1 MPHARTRPAANRS
14 AFKAQRAAIHT
25 HRQHGV
31 VSLLMVVLTGLGV
44 LALTAAG
51 LHAMRGTQEQQLTV
65 HTNTQA
71 VARAWAGAEL
81 VLQYLNGLTTAEVEA
96 IPSGALTLTGA
107 EGIEAQVTNNID
119 AGSGVRQLV
128 VNVIGRSVQTAVVV
142 QLVYEITPPSG
153 TAPASSVSSI
163 GTVDINSNLDLR
175 GSIRVLGG
183 TNANLMVK
191 GTVDLGGSVE
201 GINRVCSTEDM
212 SIASGIS
219 VNRVCTLGNLTMGGS
234 ASVRGDAE
242 VKGTVTLSG
251 GSSSITTV
259 LANGNV
265 VLSGGS
271 AQVGTVNTK
280 GDISVSGGNAR
291 ITGTAAT
298 EGNINWTSNATAS
311 TLNANGNIAYSAGN
325 SNTVLNAGGNIG
337 LSGNGHVQ
345 TLNALGH
352 TTLASSWGKGVAGT
366 MRVGGNLTYNEV
378 QLINDGEVRGTLS
391 REPNTAS
398 WAVTQNVTRNTSLVV
413 DVPVVSVP
421 VVNPVFKPSVSV
433 DVFLL
438 KDTANYVFEIEA
450 GTGHRM
456 VTVRNTHGIVDGTYY
471 LGDYNRN
478 HNIPELDRGNKDYLC
493 TELNNSGK
501 CIQPTLPYRTL
512 CQGFSESNGCFSYNA
527 GTTTWTL
534 NGQSMAP
541 GVAWFD
547 GNLNVSNGTYINT
560 FLATGNIET
569 SGSLKIFSPNYAG
582 YTPVCTDSRSASP
595 YGITVDYRLSGLWP
609 SDLCQAD
616 DTYAPNA
623 IGNTALMAGGVDAS
637 GVYVGGD
644 ISLGASNAIYGN
656 VIAGNILDATGNT
669 TVVGSVQVANLRSTA
684 GSTTTT
690 WRGSTTID
698 LTNIPSTFTPGLLP
712 CMGGTCTTSGNP
724 TGSAGARIRWSRY
737 L

>member
-1 MPHARTRPAANRS
+1 
-14 AFKAQRAAIHT
+14 
-25 HRQHGV
+25 
-31 VSLLMVVLTGLGV
+31 MVVLTGLGV

-81 VLQYLNGLTTAEVEA
+81 VQQYLNGLTTAEVEA
-96 IPSGALTLTGA
+96 IASGALTLTGV

-119 AGSGVRQLV
+119 AGSGVRRLV
-128 VNVIGRSVQTAVVV
+128 VNVVGRSVQTAVVV

-212 SIASGIS
+212 SITAAIS

-234 ASVRGDAE
+234 ASVTGDAE
-242 VKGTVTLSG
+242 VKGNVSMSG
-251 GSSSITTV
+251 NTSITTV

-271 AQVGTVNTK
+271 VGTVSTK
-280 GDISVSGGNAR
+280 GNITVSGGSAR

-298 EGNINWTSNATAS
+298 EGHIDWTSSAPAS
-311 TLNANGNIAYSAGN
+311 TLNANGNIAYSA
-325 SNTVLNAGGNIG
+325 SNNNTALNARGNIS
-337 LSGNGHVQ
+337 LSGNGRVQ
-345 TLNALGH
+345 TLNALGN
-352 TTLASSWGKGVAGT
+352 TSLSSNSTSNGVMGNL
-366 MRVGGNLTYNEV
+366 RVGGNLEFDKNQV
-378 QLINDGEVRGTLS
+378 INNGQVRGTLS
-391 REPNTAS
+391 REPNGAS
-398 WAVTQNVTRNTSLVV
+398 AKVKQDVTRNTSLVV
-413 DVPVVSVP
+413 NVPLISVP
-421 VVNPVFKPSVSV
+421 VVNPVFKPSVPV

-438 KDTANYVFEIEA
+438 KDTANYVFEIEV
-450 GTGHRM
+450 GTGKRM
-456 VTVRNTHGIVDGTYY
+456 VTVRNVDGIVSGTYY
-471 LGDYNRN
+471 LGDYSYKWDQ
-478 HNIPELDRGNKDYLC
+478 PELARGNKDYLC
-493 TELNNSGK
+493 EAVDNSGI
-501 CIQPTLPYRTL
+501 CTEPTLPYRTL
-512 CQGFSESNGCFSYNA
+512 CQGSSQYNGCFSYNA
-527 GTTTWTL
+527 GTTKWTL

-547 GNLNVSNGTYINT
+547 GDLNVSNGTYINT

-595 YGITVDYRLSGLWP
+595 YGITVDFRLSGLKP
-609 SDLCQAD
+609 SDLCQSD
-616 DTYAPNA
+616 GTYAPNA
-623 IGNTALMAGGVDAS
+623 IGNTALMAGGVNAS

-656 VIAGNILDATGNT
+656 VIAGNILDTTGNT

-684 GSTTTT
+684 GTTTT

-698 LTNIPSTFTPGLLP
+698 LTNIPSTFTPGVLP
-712 CMGGTCTTSGNP
+712 CMGGTCTTGSGT
-724 TGSAGARIRWSRY
+724 TGSAAGTRIRWSRY

>member
-1 MPHARTRPAANRS
+1 M
-14 AFKAQRAAIHT
+14 
-25 HRQHGV
+25 

-81 VLQYLNGLTTAEVEA
+81 VQQYLNSLTTAEVEA
-96 IPSGALTLTGA
+96 IPNGALTLTGVQ
-107 EGIEAQVTNNID
+107 GVEAQVTNNID

-128 VNVIGRSVQTAVVV
+128 VNVVGRSVQTAVVV
-142 QLVYEITPPSG
+142 QLVYEITPPSAG
-153 TAPASSVSSI
+153 APAPSVSSI
-163 GTVDINSNLDLR
+163 GTVDINSNLDLK

-212 SIASGIS
+212 SITAAIS

-234 ASVRGDAE
+234 ASVTGDAE
-242 VKGTVTLSG
+242 VKGNVSMSG
-251 GSSSITTV
+251 NTSITTV

-271 AQVGTVNTK
+271 AGTVSTK
-280 GDISVSGGNAR
+280 GNITVSGGSAR

-298 EGNINWTSNATAS
+298 EGNINWTSSTAAS

-325 SNTVLNAGGNIG
+325 NNTALNARGNIS
-337 LSGNGHVQ
+337 LSGNGRVQ
-345 TLNALGH
+345 TLNALGN
-352 TTLASSWGKGVAGT
+352 TTLSSNSNTNGVMGNL
-366 MRVGGNLTYNEV
+366 RVGGNLV
-378 QLINDGEVRGTLS
+378 FDKDQVVNDGEVRGTLS
-391 REPNTAS
+391 REPNGAS
-398 WAVTQNVTRNTSLVV
+398 AKVKQDVTRNTSLVV

-421 VVNPVFKPSVSV
+421 VVNPVFKPSVPV

-438 KDTANYVFEIEA
+438 KETANYVFEIEV
-450 GTGHRM
+450 GTGKRM
-456 VTVRNTHGIVDGTYY
+456 VTVRNVDGIVSGTYY
-471 LGDYNRN
+471 LGDYSYKWDQ
-478 HNIPELDRGNKDYLC
+478 PELARGNKDYLC
-493 TELNNSGK
+493 EAVNDSGICTE
-501 CIQPTLPYRTL
+501 PTLPYRTL
-512 CQGFSESNGCFSYNA
+512 CQGSSQYNGCFSYNA
-527 GTTTWTL
+527 GTTKWTL

-595 YGITVDYRLSGLWP
+595 YGITVDFRLSGLKP

-616 DTYAPNA
+616 GTYLPNA
-623 IGNTALMAGGVDAS
+623 IGNTALMAGGVNAS
-637 GVYVGGD
+637 GMYVGGD

-656 VIAGNILDATGNT
+656 VIAGNILDTTGNT
-669 TVVGSVQVANLRSTA
+669 TVVGSVQVANLRSSA
-684 GSTTTT
+684 GTTTT

-698 LTNIPSTFTPGLLP
+698 LRNIPSTFTPGLLP
-712 CMGGTCTTSGNP
+712 CMGGTCTTSGNA
-724 TGSAGARIRWSRY
+724 TGSAGTRIRWSRF

>member
-1 MPHARTRPAANRS
+1 MS
-14 AFKAQRAAIHT
+14 I
-25 HRQHGV
+25 
-31 VSLLMVVLTGLGV
+31 
-44 LALTAAG
+44 TAA
-51 LHAMRGTQEQQLTV
+51 
-65 HTNTQA
+65 
-71 VARAWAGAEL
+71 
-81 VLQYLNGLTTAEVEA
+81 
-96 IPSGALTLTGA
+96 
-107 EGIEAQVTNNID
+107 
-119 AGSGVRQLV
+119 
-128 VNVIGRSVQTAVVV
+128 
-142 QLVYEITPPSG
+142 
-153 TAPASSVSSI
+153 
-163 GTVDINSNLDLR
+163 
-175 GSIRVLGG
+175 
-183 TNANLMVK
+183 
-191 GTVDLGGSVE
+191 
-201 GINRVCSTEDM
+201 
-212 SIASGIS
+212 IS

-234 ASVRGDAE
+234 ASVTGDAE
-242 VKGTVTLSG
+242 VKGNVTLG
-251 GSSSITTV
+251 GASSITTV

-265 VLSGGS
+265 VLAGGS
-271 AQVGTVNTK
+271 AQIGTINTK
-280 GDISVSGGNAR
+280 GDISVSGGSAR

-298 EGNINWTSNATAS
+298 EGHIDWTSSASAS
-311 TLNANGNIAYSAGN
+311 TLNANGNIAYSA
-325 SNTVLNAGGNIG
+325 SNNNTALNARGNVS

-352 TTLASSWGKGVAGT
+352 TTLNSSWGKGVAGT

-398 WAVTQNVTRNTSLVV
+398 WAVKQNVTRNTSLVV

-438 KDTANYVFEIEA
+438 KDTANFVFEIEA
-450 GTGHRM
+450 GTGHRR

-471 LGDYNRN
+471 LGDYDRN
-478 HNIPELDRGNKDYLC
+478 HKIPELARGNKDYLC
-493 TELNNSGK
+493 TELSNSGK
-501 CIQPTLPYRTL
+501 CTQPALPYRTL

-527 GTTTWTL
+527 RTTQWTL

-547 GNLNVSNGTYINT
+547 GDLSVSNGIYINT

-595 YGITVDYRLSGLWP
+595 YGITVDYRLSGLKP
-609 SDLCQAD
+609 SDLCSSD
-616 DTYAPNA
+616 GTYAPNA
-623 IGNTALMAGGVDAS
+623 IGNTALMAGGVNAS

-656 VIAGNILDATGNT
+656 VIAGNILDTTGNT

-684 GSTTTT
+684 GTTT

-698 LTNIPSTFTPGLLP
+698 LTNIPSTFTPGVLP
-712 CMGGTCTTSGNP
+712 CMGGTCTTGGNA
-724 TGSAGARIRWSRY
+724 TGSAGTRIRWSRY